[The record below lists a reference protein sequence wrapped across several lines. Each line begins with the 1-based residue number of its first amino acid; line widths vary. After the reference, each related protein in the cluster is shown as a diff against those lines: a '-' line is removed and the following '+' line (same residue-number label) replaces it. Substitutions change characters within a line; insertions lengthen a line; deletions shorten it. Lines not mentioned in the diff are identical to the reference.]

1 MRRRRDKGAAMSAPA
16 VIVGAGPAGLMAA
29 EVLSQAG
36 HRVIV
41 FDQAPSPLR
50 KFLLAG
56 RGGLNLTHSE
66 PMAAFLASYG
76 AASDRLRPAIERF
89 PPEALREWS
98 AALGEATFVGSSGRV
113 FPKSFKSSP
122 LARAWLRRL
131 SGVEFRPRARFRGFD
146 DEGGPIFATPDG
158 EFSQEASVVVL
169 ALGGASWPRL
179 GSDGGWVEILRAHGV
194 AVAPLRAANCGVLA
208 AWSPFFAE
216 RFAGSP
222 LKAIALRHDGASVRG
237 EAMVTRAGLE
247 GGGVYALSASLREAI
262 EARGAATL
270 AIDLKPDV
278 SEGELARRLVRVKGQ
293 SMATFLRKAAGLSPV
308 AIALLRET
316 GPLPEDAHTLV
327 RRIKAAPL
335 VLNGI
340 APIARAISS
349 AGGVL
354 WDELDAHFMLK
365 RLPGVFVAGEML
377 DWEAPTGGYLLQA
390 CFSTGFAA
398 GQRAAGYAASI

>member
-1 MRRRRDKGAAMSAPA
+1 MSAPA
-16 VIVGAGPAGLMAA
+16 VVVGAGPAGLMAA
-29 EVLSQAG
+29 EVLAHAG

-66 PMAAFLASYG
+66 PFEVVLGRYG
-76 AASDRLRPAIERF
+76 AAAEKLRPAIERF
-89 PPEALREWS
+89 SPRALREWC
-98 AALGEATFVGSSGRV
+98 AALGEETFVGSSGRV

-131 SGVEFRPRARFRGFD
+131 ASVELRPRARFKGFD
-146 DEGGPIFATPDG
+146 GDGRLMFAESDG
-158 EFSQEASVVVL
+158 SFAEAAGVVVL

-194 AVAPLRAANCGVLA
+194 AVAPLRAANCGFLA
-208 AWSPFFAE
+208 AWSPFFVE

-222 LKAIALRHDGASVRG
+222 LKSIALRHKGASVRG
-237 EAMVTRAGLE
+237 EAMVTRVGLE
-247 GGGVYALSASLREAI
+247 GGAVYALSASLREAI
-262 EARGAATL
+262 EARGATTL
-270 AIDLKPDV
+270 EIDLKPDV
-278 SEGELARRLVRVKGQ
+278 SAAELERRLVRVKGQ
-293 SMATFLRKAAGLSPV
+293 SMSTFLRKAAGLSPV
-308 AIALLRET
+308 AITLLREA
-316 GPLPEDAHTLV
+316 GDLPEDAPALAW
-327 RRIKAAPL
+327 RIKALPL
-335 VLNGI
+335 VLNGV
-340 APIARAISS
+340 APIERAISS
-349 AGGVL
+349 AGGVI

-390 CFSTGFAA
+390 CFSTGLAA
-398 GQRAAGYAASI
+398 GEGAAGWAKRQ

>member
-1 MRRRRDKGAAMSAPA
+1 MRLRRAKSAMSAPA
-16 VIVGAGPAGLMAA
+16 VVVGAGPAGLMAA

-50 KFLLAG
+50 KLLLAG
-56 RGGLNLTHSE
+56 RGGLNVTHSE
-66 PMAAFLASYG
+66 PMAAFIARYG
-76 AASDRLRPAIERF
+76 AASERLRPAIERF
-89 PPEALREWS
+89 PPEALREWC
-98 AALGEATFVGSSGRV
+98 AALGEETFVGSSGRV
-113 FPKSFKSSP
+113 FPRSFKSSP

-131 SGVEFRPRARFRGFD
+131 AGVEFRPRARFAGFD
-146 DEGGPIFATPDG
+146 GEGRPIFATPDG
-158 EFSQEASVVVL
+158 VIARPASVIVL

-179 GSDGGWVEILRAHGV
+179 GSDGDWVEVLRAHGV
-194 AVAPLRAANCGVLA
+194 AVATLRPANCGFLA

-222 LKAIALRHDGASVRG
+222 LKAIALRHEGARVRG
-237 EAMVTRAGLE
+237 EAMVTRTGLE
-247 GGGVYALSASLREAI
+247 GGAVYALSASLRDAI
-262 EARGAATL
+262 EARGATTL
-270 AIDLKPDV
+270 EIDLKPDV
-278 SEGELARRLVRVKGQ
+278 SEADLERRLVRAKGQ

-308 AIALLRET
+308 AIALLREA
-316 GPLPEDAHTLV
+316 GPLPDDPPALAA
-327 RRIKAAPL
+327 RIKSLPL
-335 VLNGI
+335 SLNGV
-340 APIARAISS
+340 APIERAISS

-354 WDELDAHFMLK
+354 WDELDAHLMLK

-398 GQRAAGYAASI
+398 GEGAAAYAASI